1 MDVLQGWK
9 GFGLGTQEQMAG
21 HAQVHQQGGAA
32 FQGKDQVLAAAGEV
46 EELPAHQPFLQ
57 FPDGRLPAQGLFPGG
72 DPEKAAA
79 HQPGGQT
86 LSDNFYLGKFRHRF
100 EFRVSS
106 WLRIGALVD
115 INRVTMNRY
124 F

>member
-1 MDVLQGWK
+1 MSSRPSRELEDQVDVLQGRQR
-9 GFGLGTQEQMAG
+9 FGLRTQEQMAG

-32 FQGKDQVLAAAGEV
+32 LQGKGQVLAAAGEV

-86 LSDNFYLGKFRHRF
+86 LSDNFYLGKFRHD

-106 WLRIGALVD
+106 
-115 INRVTMNRY
+115 